1 MSRRFARALAAA
13 ALAAV
18 AAGSATAGVA
28 VGAPT
33 SVPGSVDPQWPVDE
47 KGDGCTAPWWPKAK
61 KSQEFRR
68 VLVVGDSLI
77 RNSRTIL
84 EAKLAEAGWLPTVR
98 CWGAK
103 GSDWGVEQINRA
115 RELGQL
121 PDTIVISLGTNDIWW
136 LHIPMDVAVDSI
148 MAAVGDEKTV
158 YWVNLWFGPNGYDDL
173 PKPTAANRILRTKAK
188 EYPNLRIINFA
199 KAFVDAEKVDPSVGW
214 EDGVHLN
221 ERGNRVRVKSIVDT
235 LGVPMKPV
243 VTPKP

>member
-18 AAGSATAGVA
+18 AAGSATAGIA

-68 VLVVGDSLI
+68 VLGVGDSLI

-115 RELGQL
+115 
-121 PDTIVISLGTNDIWW
+121 
-136 LHIPMDVAVDSI
+136 
-148 MAAVGDEKTV
+148 
-158 YWVNLWFGPNGYDDL
+158 
-173 PKPTAANRILRTKAK
+173 
-188 EYPNLRIINFA
+188 
-199 KAFVDAEKVDPSVGW
+199 
-214 EDGVHLN
+214 
-221 ERGNRVRVKSIVDT
+221 
-235 LGVPMKPV
+235 
-243 VTPKP
+243 